1 MAEVELFTMVLII
14 LMVSLA
20 SSSAVAL
27 YRRYKRIHK
36 QQNLAAAATENSAIV
51 YTIPTNQPA
60 GQTTSSNSGGIT
72 LFPNRTTTLNL
83 RPVSSDLPPSY
94 EDVTKNATPTTTA
107 AGPAVTAS

>member
-36 QQNLAAAATENSAIV
+36 QQNLAAATENSAIV

>member
-1 MAEVELFTMVLII
+1 MYTASI
-14 LMVSLA
+14 LMLA
-20 SSSAVAL
+20 LFGLIMAAITV
-27 YRRYKRIHK
+27 YRRYQLK
-36 QQNLAAAATENSAIV
+36 QKLLPRAAATENSAIV